1 MNLCHRYLLLLF
13 VLLATGCA
21 AQPGGFSLFSVA
33 DVPIDAPA
41 DDAAAHFCDISS
53 LEAAG
58 ENLSLLDPEFLQ
70 DGSAALSPQNDD
82 GREADLETLADNL
95 VLAGIDQTPPSSEGL
110 TVAADAPLY
119 DFPVVENDKVR
130 YYIDY
135 YTGPGKQV
143 FARWLQRSTR
153 YLPMM
158 REVFVEHGLPQDLV
172 YLAMV
177 ESGFNE
183 RAYSWAHAVGPWQ
196 FIETTGQGYGLTI
209 DWWYDERR
217 DFEKSTHAAASFLA
231 DLYRRFDGDWYLAVA
246 SYNAGG
252 GKISRAIRQYNSR
265 DFWTLSRGSLLQ
277 QETKNYVPKLLAVL
291 MIAKQ
296 PEKYGFTDLD
306 YLEPYQYDVVALPTE
321 TDLEVVAKLSGT
333 DYETIK
339 TLNPEL
345 KRWCTPPGVR
355 GYEIRIPAGSRNQ
368 FVAQY
373 ATMKPADRVNYLRHR
388 IRPGDTLLQLAKRNQ
403 IRVKD
408 IMALNNIRDPR
419 VLKVGTDLILPL
431 KKGYTSLPLQELKDD
446 YIRTRRQT
454 YTVRNGDSLW
464 KISQKFSVS
473 EKQLRV
479 WNRLG
484 WSNLLR
490 PGQTLVVSAKGK
502 KADVSTRDK
511 RALKQIVYSVK
522 TGDTLWDIGRKYD
535 ISASLIR
542 DWNNLDSD
550 HVLRPGD
557 KLTLHIPAGHRG

>member
-1 MNLCHRYLLLLF
+1 MKHSCRYILLF
-13 VLLATGCA
+13 LTLLVAGCA
-21 AQPGGFSLFSVA
+21 AQPGGFGLSSVP
-33 DVPIDAPA
+33 DVPAEVAVAPA
-41 DDAAAHFCDISS
+41 CDISS
-53 LEAAG
+53 LEAAA
-58 ENLSLLDPEFLQ
+58 ENFSFLETESVPDSSVVTLS
-70 DGSAALSPQNDD
+70 QNDD
-82 GREADLETLADNL
+82 GREVDLETQADNL

-110 TVAADAPLY
+110 TVVADAPLY

-130 YYIDY
+130 YFVDY
-135 YTGPGKQV
+135 YTGPGKSV
-143 FARWLQRSTR
+143 FSRWLQRSTR
-153 YLPMM
+153 YLPMI
-158 REVFVEHGLPQDLV
+158 RQVFAEHGLPQDLA

-183 RAYSWAHAVGPWQ
+183 RAYSWANAVGPWQ
-196 FIETTGQGYGLTI
+196 FIEKTGQGYGLTV

-217 DFEKSTHAAASFLA
+217 DFEKSTHAAARFLA
-231 DLYRRFDGDWYLAVA
+231 DLYHRFDGDWYLAVA

-252 GKISRAIRQYNSR
+252 GKINRAITQYHSR

-296 PEKYGFTDLD
+296 PEKYGFTDLE

-321 TDLEVVAKLSGT
+321 TDLEIVAKLSGT

-345 KRWCTPPGVR
+345 KRWCTPPGAH
-355 GYEIRIPAGSRNQ
+355 GYEIRIPAGSRDQ
-368 FVAQY
+368 FVTRY
-373 ATMKPADRVNYLRHR
+373 ASMSPADRVSYLRHR
-388 IRPGDTLLQLAKRNQ
+388 IRPGDTLLQLAKRNR
-403 IRVKD
+403 IRVAD
-408 IMALNNIRDPR
+408 IIALNHIRDPR

-431 KKGYTSLPLQELKDD
+431 KKGYTNLPLQELEDD
-446 YIRTRRQT
+446 YVRTKRQT

-464 KISQKFSVS
+464 KISQRFSVS

-490 PGQTLVVSAKGK
+490 PGQRLVVSEKGR
-502 KADVSTRDK
+502 KAVASTRDQRSLK
-511 RALKQIVYSVK
+511 RIVYSVK
-522 TGDTLWDIGRKYD
+522 TGDTLWDISRKYD

-542 DWNNLDSD
+542 DWNNLNSD
-550 HVLRPGD
+550 HVLHPGD
-557 KLTLHIPAGHRG
+557 KLTLHIPVDQRG